1 MNRTVG
7 GNLAISAVVASAVA
21 LSGLA
26 LSGWSPR
33 NAEATSTVATPAPS
47 VAARSSS
54 APAPT
59 ATTAPPAAARPVPH
73 LPAARPATLTVIG
86 DSTSNQLGGWVN
98 VLGEQLGESRVTRV
112 QRISQ
117 TGQSSYRAPIRYGD
131 EGPELQVWNASTATP
146 FAAVTD
152 ERARVVV
159 PKRPDVVLL
168 SVGRA
173 ADARVIGQ
181 QLSTTRSSILKAYPQ
196 AQVVVVKQ
204 PAATPAQRPA
214 IAAVGAWAVQQGV
227 PAIDVAAAF
236 ASSPGVASLQNADG
250 ITDAGAQLW
259 AATVHQALTGQ
270 RAAADESPEDTR
282 DSAREATASAPSARR
297 G

>member
-21 LSGLA
+21 VSGLA

-59 ATTAPPAAARPVPH
+59 ATTTPPSAAVRPTSRPVPH
-73 LPAARPATLTVIG
+73 LPADRPATLTVIG

-117 TGQSSYRAPIRYGD
+117 TAQSSYRAPIRYGD
-131 EGPELQVWNASTATP
+131 KGPELQVWNASTATP

-173 ADARVIGQ
+173 ADARAIGQ

-236 ASSPGVASLQNADG
+236 ASSPGVASLQNEDG

-270 RAAADESPEDTR
+270 RAAADQISGDDDPG
-282 DSAREATASAPSARR
+282 A

>member
-21 LSGLA
+21 VSGLA

-33 NAEATSTVATPAPS
+33 NAEATPTVATPAPS

-59 ATTAPPAAARPVPH
+59 ATRTPPAAARPTSRPVPH
-73 LPAARPATLTVIG
+73 LPADRPATLAVIG

-131 EGPELQVWNASTATP
+131 TGPELQVWNASTAAP

-173 ADARVIGQ
+173 ADARAIGQ

-196 AQVVVVKQ
+196 AQVVVVKE

-214 IAAVGAWAVQQGV
+214 IAAVDAWAVQEGV

-236 ASSPGVASLQNADG
+236 ASSPGAASLQNADG
-250 ITDAGAQLW
+250 ITDAGAKLW
-259 AATVHQALTGQ
+259 AATVHQALTGR
-270 RAAADESPEDTR
+270 RAAADQISGDDDPG
-282 DSAREATASAPSARR
+282 A

>member
-21 LSGLA
+21 VSGLA

-33 NAEATSTVATPAPS
+33 NAEATPTVATPAPS

-59 ATTAPPAAARPVPH
+59 ATKAPPAAARPTSRPVPR
-73 LPAARPATLTVIG
+73 LPADRPATLAVIG

-98 VLGEQLGESRVTRV
+98 LLGEQLGESRVTRV

-146 FAAVTD
+146 FAVVTD

-270 RAAADESPEDTR
+270 RAAADQISGDDDPG
-282 DSAREATASAPSARR
+282 A